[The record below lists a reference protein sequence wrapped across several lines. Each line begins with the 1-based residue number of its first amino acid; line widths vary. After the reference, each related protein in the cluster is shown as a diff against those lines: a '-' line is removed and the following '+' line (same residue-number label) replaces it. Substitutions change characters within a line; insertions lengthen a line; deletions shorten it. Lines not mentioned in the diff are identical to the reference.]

1 MLSEKKFA
9 MKKAWK
15 SAKEKSAKGKLSGK
29 RSTLKSVSGPPS
41 WRKVSAKHREVL
53 GITGDPPG
61 NERMLLKMQKHV
73 NACVKMI
80 LIARRTAKFSRR
92 RATVKR
98 RPFEAQGKQDR
109 RTPKKEERT

>member
-1 MLSEKKFA
+1 MLSEKTFA
-9 MKKAWK
+9 MEKAWK

-53 GITGDPPG
+53 CITGDPPG

-80 LIARRTAKFSRR
+80 LIARMTAKLSRG
-92 RATVKR
+92 RATVK
-98 RPFEAQGKQDR
+98 AAA
-109 RTPKKEERT
+109 RTPHSKKRRSHLRME